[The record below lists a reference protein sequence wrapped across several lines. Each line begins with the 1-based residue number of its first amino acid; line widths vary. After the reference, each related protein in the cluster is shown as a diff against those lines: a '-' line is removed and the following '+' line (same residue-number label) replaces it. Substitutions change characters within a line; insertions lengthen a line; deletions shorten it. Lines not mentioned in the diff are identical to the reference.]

1 MLNHK
6 QRLGEFVVLDVL
18 DGAAQNAHGLIAK
31 LDSVQGARGHLAPPT
46 GASFGE
52 KASAPSLG

>member
-1 MLNHK
+1 MLDNEK
-6 QRLGEFVVLDVL
+6 RLGKFVVLDML

-31 LDSVQGARGHLAPPT
+31 LDCVQGTRGHLAPPT

-52 KASAPSLG
+52 KASVPSLG